1 MSHGGDEV
9 AQVVGFLDEA
19 IRSVALRR
27 LPFSEVDDIT
37 AADDDWGKAVEGAQF
52 LKGFEAGHF
61 GHGHVHEDEA
71 DFVLM
76 SAEDAD
82 GFLAIAGGED
92 AIAVRFEQGFGDHAD
107 HDFVIDQQDGFI
119 AADIGGGG
127 GGGGG
132 GLERSDGLIAWEEDA
147 EGSALTWGGLTFHPS
162 AVLLDDAVG
171 GGEAEAGAFALF
183 FGGEERLEDFIDNFR
198 RHTAAGIGDG
208 QADVFPGHGLEAA
221 GVLSGDD
228 FVVSADGD
236 GSFAG
241 AGLHGVAG
249 IDAQVHDNLFE
260 FADIGVG
267 GPEGG
272 VEVQFDG
279 ELSAEAALDERVEFA
294 QGGVEVAVGEFDVAS
309 AGESEQSFDE
319 LGGSF
324 GGGAGVVDVVAG
336 VFESRGGE
344 VAIGERQVSEDTGE
358 QIVKVV
364 GDATGE
370 AADGLHFLGL
380 FQAFL
385 ELLFV
390 G

>member
-1 MSHGGDEV
+1 M
-9 AQVVGFLDEA
+9 
-19 IRSVALRR
+19 
-27 LPFSEVDDIT
+27 
-37 AADDDWGKAVEGAQF
+37 
-52 LKGFEAGHF
+52 
-61 GHGHVHEDEA
+61 
-71 DFVLM
+71 
-76 SAEDAD
+76 
-82 GFLAIAGGED
+82 
-92 AIAVRFEQGFGDHAD
+92 
-107 HDFVIDQQDGFI
+107 
-119 AADIGGGG
+119 
-127 GGGGG
+127 
-132 GLERSDGLIAWEEDA
+132 
-147 EGSALTWGGLTFHPS
+147 
-162 AVLLDDAVG
+162 LLDDAVG

-198 RHTAAGIGDG
+198 RHAAAGIGDG

-241 AGLHGVAG
+241 AGLHGVSG
-249 IDAQVHDNLFE
+249 IDAQVHDDLFE
-260 FADIGVG
+260 FADVGVG

-272 VEVQFDG
+272 IEVQFDG
-279 ELSAEAALDERVEFA
+279 ELGAEAALDERVELA
-294 QGGVEVAVGEFDVAS
+294 QSGVEVAVGEFDVAP

-319 LGGSF
+319 LGRSF

-390 G
+390 GQVAEYPELADAVAGFGDQGRGIDVEDAAFGAQHLPFRFGLGACGLGDGLVPALGDGLGVGEASEEVLLPLVEGAAGE